1 MREEFVNPFLSPA
14 IGVWEKELGESLKFS
29 GARAVSHQFTTND
42 ITAVIGVTGQLKG
55 NVLYE
60 FSGDTAK
67 GVASAM
73 IGEPLEQMNDIAL
86 SAIGELAN
94 MITGNAATLLAGA
107 GFVCDISPPVML
119 EPKGARIT
127 LPSGSQIEVQ
137 FTSTHGPFNI
147 RIGLAETDVG
157 SLPGRRQADRRPPP
171 SPGRPM
177 L

>member
-14 IGVWEKELGESLKFS
+14 IGVWEKELGERLQLT
-29 GARAVSHQFTTND
+29 GAKAVSHQFTTND

-67 GVASAM
+67 EVASAM
-73 IGEPLEQMNDIAL
+73 IGEPLEEMSAIAL

-107 GFVCDISPPVML
+107 GYVCDISPPVML
-119 EPKGARIT
+119 EPRGAQIT
-127 LPSGSQIEVQ
+127 LPSGNQIEVQ
-137 FTSTHGPFNI
+137 FTSSFGPLSI
-147 RIGLAETDVG
+147 RIGLSETAARS
-157 SLPGRRQADRRPPP
+157 SLAAA
-171 SPGRPM
+171 
-177 L
+177 